1 MRYLDA
7 VIASCDSEAQRRPYT
22 DEGHADVDFIGE
34 LQRFLFGSLGEEN
47 AKNFTS

>member
-7 VIASCDSEAQRRPYT
+7 VIASCDSEAQRKPYT

-34 LQRFLFGSLGEEN
+34 LQRFLFGSLGEKN
-47 AKNFTS
+47 VKNFTS